1 MYHGG
6 DIKTAQP
13 SYIPSVKRKPII
25 LCGDLNVAAMPIDL
39 KNPEA
44 NQNNAGYS
52 SQERA
57 KFQELLS
64 AGFIDT
70 FRTLYPDKVEYSWWS
85 YRFKARERNA
95 GWRLDYF
102 IMSEFAKDL
111 LIDSQIHTDVYGSDH
126 CPISLQLDI

>member
-1 MYHGG
+1 
-6 DIKTAQP
+6 
-13 SYIPSVKRKPII
+13 
-25 LCGDLNVAAMPIDL
+25 MPIDL

-52 SQERA
+52 PQERA

-102 IMSEFAKDL
+102 VMSEFAKDL
-111 LIDSQIHTDVYGSDH
+111 VIDSQIHTDVFGSDH